1 MDLNQSKL
9 TKDEW
14 NSIETPVSHDEKQI
28 LKLISDG
35 FGDVNVKYNNNLSLL
50 SIVKIEY
57 TEEIEAYLYSNY
69 FEEYI
74 KNIIIK
80 YEKRTGTTENI
91 IELPVISQK
100 Q

>member
-14 NSIETPVSHDEKQI
+14 NSIETPVSNDEKQI

-50 SIVKIEY
+50 SIVKIEF
-57 TEEIEAYLYSNY
+57 TDEIEAYLYVNY
-69 FEEYI
+69 FEETI
-74 KNIIIK
+74 KKTIIK
-80 YEKRTGTTENI
+80 LKLMLYF
-91 IELPVISQK
+91 LVIY
-100 Q
+100 